1 VKSHIRF
8 QARSASFARL
18 ITIAVVAACA
28 LVLAACGGADTHRL
42 PSISAAGDGA
52 QAKLEH
58 NADIAEILAAPVP
71 EGVEPALWEMLTREL
86 AAQISARCATEY
98 RTEMPWGILE
108 IWSAKH
114 DDQWFIEWDNTFFH
128 WDGSGNG
135 VVDIADLTPIA
146 IHYEQDGDTDPG
158 AGVADYNWN
167 GRVDIGDITPLA
179 THWGEQCPGFRVE
192 RSTTARGAGYYE
204 LGTVDYTDVA
214 GKDEY
219 GYNVY
224 RFPKAPSDEE
234 YEWHRVVALDE
245 LGNVI
250 EMDPMGGWHGSD
262 GGGTAPAFPIQDIE
276 VVSESPPVVTWSS
289 SFFVC
294 DGTQDGAIGISDV
307 AGISIYFGHS
317 VDETPYAALGD
328 FDGSGLV
335 DMMDLES
342 LACYYGASCAGFAV
356 EVSVVSSDD
365 GFIQD
370 GFALYGDFCEQQN
383 EYGFNVWEYEIAS
396 APESVTYWVRV
407 TPYDYEDTLGVP
419 CEAIEM
425 GGEI

>member
-1 VKSHIRF
+1 MRSHIRF
-8 QARSASFARL
+8 QARSARFACL

-28 LVLAACGGADTHRL
+28 LILAACGGSGGKASPGTIV
-42 PSISAAGDGA
+42 PPVEQEQSV
-52 QAKLEH
+52 
-58 NADIAEILAAPVP
+58 DIAEILAAPVP
-71 EGVEPALWEMLTREL
+71 DGVEPELWEMLTQEL
-86 AAQISARCATEY
+86 AGQLNARCVTEY
-98 RTEMPWGILE
+98 RRELPWGILE

-135 VVDIADLTPIA
+135 VADIADLTPIA
-146 IHYEQDGDTDPG
+146 IYYGQDGDTEPG

-167 GRVDIGDITPLA
+167 GRVGIEDITPLA
-179 THWGEQCPGFRVE
+179 AHWGEQCVGFRVE

-204 LGTVDYTDVA
+204 LGTVDYTDAV

-224 RFPKAPSDEE
+224 RFPKTSSGAD

-250 EMDPMGGWHGSD
+250 AMDPMGGWHGSD
-262 GGGTAPAFPIQDIE
+262 GGGLAPSFPIQDLE

-289 SFFVC
+289 SFFFC
-294 DGTQDGAIGISDV
+294 DGDLSSAVSIGDTTPILMYL
-307 AGISIYFGHS
+307 GCS
-317 VDETPYAALGD
+317 VDETPSAAVAD
-328 FDGSGLV
+328 YDGSGLV
-335 DMMDLES
+335 DMMDLEPIDC
-342 LACYYGASCAGFAV
+342 CYGESCAGFLV
-356 EVSVVSSDD
+356 ELSVVSPDD
-365 GFIQD
+365 GFIHD
-370 GFALYGDFCEQQN
+370 GYVWYQNYCEQRN
-383 EYGFNVWEYEIAS
+383 EYGFNVWEYEIVS
-396 APESVTYWVRV
+396 APESDAYWVRV
-407 TPYDYEDTLGVP
+407 TPYAYEYEDNLGVP